1 MTNKLPA
8 KYIKLLCNTVTEYET
23 WPYHNDTTDVW
34 SYAPYKWQ
42 VSFNVTWQ
50 THSSPYTTIQF
61 AYSGDDIKIG
71 MWVAG
76 GEPAIA
82 LKIVEIIPNANGL
95 FQCILEDVERFNI
108 FSDSTQNGIGIFPTG
123 ATCYAFEIGDDN
135 FPIMFPSEYGIAIS
149 SFFASDITS
158 RFRINNPLFR
168 YRMYQTAHGFSVG
181 DQVSLS
187 PSSGNAVLMSA
198 SLYPFGQVVDISDS
212 PDTFLVKPVNKI
224 IEGID
229 PPLPAGNAGT
239 IIYFGD
245 SGALTTDPNIT
256 GQPAYIK
263 INSTTG
269 MSIEHG
275 IENNGVKIYDNLTLR
290 PTVALVGTMC
300 MVLHDVDNEWALYL
314 YNGSTWQKLSDYD
327 SASSDSKTISTV
339 INTASSAQ
347 TLIGNISA
355 GCRVVLITVEVTDA
369 FDQLD
374 TISIGIVGNQDLLMQ
389 ASMSDLNDVG
399 TYTVSSNYQFSD
411 SIDSNIYAFYSN
423 SGSTVGSVKV
433 KISYQ

>member
-1 MTNKLPA
+1 MSNKLPP
-8 KYIKLLCNTVTEYET
+8 KYIRLSCMSTTDHET
-23 WPYHNDTTDVW
+23 WPYHDDPNDPW
-34 SYAPYKWQ
+34 SFSTYKWI
-42 VSFNVTWQ
+42 VTFNASWQ
-50 THSSPYTTIQF
+50 THSSPYTVTQF
-61 AYSGDDIKIG
+61 AYTQDDIKIG
-71 MWVAG
+71 MWIAG
-76 GEPAIA
+76 GDPVMAV
-82 LKIVEIIPNANGL
+82 KIIQIIPTVDGT
-95 FQCILEDVERFNI
+95 FQCVVEDVERFNI
-108 FSDSTQNGIGIFPTG
+108 FSDPSQNGLGIFSAGT
-123 ATCYAFEIGDDN
+123 TCYAFEIGDDN
-135 FPIMFPSEYGIAIS
+135 SPVMFPSEYGVPIS

-187 PSSGNAVLMSA
+187 QTSGNAVLMSA

-239 IIYFGD
+239 IIYFGE
-245 SGALTTDPNIT
+245 SGTLTTDPNIT

-269 MSIEHG
+269 MNIEHG

-339 INTASSAQ
+339 INAASSAQ

-389 ASMSDLNDVG
+389 ASMSDLNDIG
-399 TYTVSSNYQFSD
+399 TYTVSSNYQFTD

-423 SGSTVGSVKV
+423 AGSTTGSVKV